1 MSIWETM
8 MKFRVLLLAA
18 LLCVVGAA
26 AQAEPAGKIGV
37 MNVQKVINLSDAGKV
52 AKTHFE
58 GRMKELQGKFKSEE
72 EALVTLQSEIE
83 KKSSAWSEQKK
94 QEKVRE
100 FQKARREL
108 QTKTEDARFE
118 LKQLQ
123 EKELQPILKA
133 LEGVVNEFGKKN
145 GYTMILDIK
154 SGVIYFDE
162 AVDVT
167 EKITKDL
174 NAAMKK

>member
-1 MSIWETM
+1 
-8 MKFRVLLLAA
+8 MKFKIWLLTAIFCAVSSIAA
-18 LLCVVGAA
+18 VQVS
-26 AQAEPAGKIGV
+26 AETKVGV

-58 GRMKELQGKFKSEE
+58 GKMKEMQGKFKAEE
-72 EALVTLQSEIE
+72 EALVALQKEIE
-83 KKSSAWSEQKK
+83 KKGSAWSEQKK

-133 LEGVVNEFGKKN
+133 LEGVVKSFGKKN
-145 GYTMILDIK
+145 GYTMIVDIK
-154 SGVIYFDE
+154 SGVIYFE
-162 AVDVT
+162 ESIDVSA
-167 EKITKDL
+167 EITKEL

>member
-1 MSIWETM
+1 
-8 MKFRVLLLAA
+8 MKFKIWLMAA
-18 LLCVVGAA
+18 LFCVVTSVAAVQAGA
-26 AQAEPAGKIGV
+26 ETKVGV

-58 GRMKELQGKFKSEE
+58 GKMKEMQGKFKAEE
-72 EALVTLQSEIE
+72 EALVALQKEIE
-83 KKSSAWSEQKK
+83 KKGSAWSEQKK

-100 FQKARREL
+100 FQKSRREL
-108 QTKTEDARFE
+108 QAKTEDARFE

-133 LEGVVNEFGKKN
+133 LEGVVMNFGKKN
-145 GYTMILDIK
+145 GYTMIVDIK
-154 SGVIYFDE
+154 SGVIYFE
-162 AVDVT
+162 ETIDVSV
-167 EKITKDL
+167 EITKDL

>member
-1 MSIWETM
+1 
-8 MKFRVLLLAA
+8 MKFKIWLMAA
-18 LLCVVGAA
+18 LFCVVSTAA
-26 AQAEPAGKIGV
+26 AVQASAETKVGV
-37 MNVQKVINLSDAGKV
+37 MNVQKVINLSDAGKI

-58 GRMKELQGKFKSEE
+58 GKMKEMQGKFKAEE
-72 EALVTLQSEIE
+72 EALVALQKEIE
-83 KKSSAWSEQKK
+83 KKGSAWSEQKK

-133 LEGVVNEFGKKN
+133 LEGVVKSFGKKN
-145 GYTMILDIK
+145 GYTMIVDIK
-154 SGVIYFDE
+154 SGVIYFEE
-162 AVDVT
+162 AIDVSA
-167 EKITKDL
+167 EITKEL
-174 NAAMKK
+174 NAAMK